1 MGKVLQVADSED
13 DGTGGEFLRVWIN
26 LDILRP
32 LPRRCM
38 LWVEQKL
45 VGWVGSFLIFAI
57 AVIELVIANRPKTY

>member
-13 DGTGGEFLRVWIN
+13 DGAGGEFLRVWIN

-32 LPRRCM
+32 LPRRCK